1 MTTTKKACMFEE
13 LKIKTSLLL
22 PKLVL
27 GATIVLV
34 FSSIILA
41 YGYITIGPADMI
53 TDSAKIMDQ
62 LTYKVIVNN
71 GG

>member
-13 LKIKTSLLL
+13 LKIKTLLLL
-22 PKLVL
+22 PKIIL
-27 GATIVLV
+27 GSTIVLV
-34 FSSIILA
+34 LFSIILA
-41 YGYITIGPADMI
+41 YGYITTGPANMI